1 MTLSSPVEK
10 VNYDVV
16 LIFIGYL
23 ECFCFYGSFCDCD
36 FKKIN
41 FKKIW
46 LVIVSWI

>member
-23 ECFCFYGSFCDCD
+23 ECFCFYGSFCYCD
-36 FKKIN
+36 FKKN
-41 FKKIW
+41 KFLKNM
-46 LVIVSWI
+46 VSYS

>member
-23 ECFCFYGSFCDCD
+23 ECFCFYGSFCYCD